1 MGKQKPRKRWYIVFM
16 LVISIVIMICLF
28 SGSNFVEQANKP
40 LTMKTITTCLESSNE
55 PYEKGSDFDIS
66 QYKEELY
73 SFQWQGDSIAP
84 VNSVEEAAKAAEQLW
99 NVVFDYDIETK
110 RPFIVS
116 YDETNKIWLIKGSMR
131 ELRGGGVPYA
141 LITIDGK
148 VLAIWHT
155 R

>member
-40 LTMKTITTCLESSNE
+40 LTMKTITVCLESSNE
-55 PYEKGSDFDIS
+55 PYE
-66 QYKEELY
+66 KEELY

-131 ELRGGGVPYA
+131 ELKGGGVPYA

>member
-1 MGKQKPRKRWYIVFM
+1 MLKKQRKLLGNYGM
-16 LVISIVIMICLF
+16 L
-28 SGSNFVEQANKP
+28 
-40 LTMKTITTCLESSNE
+40 
-55 PYEKGSDFDIS
+55 Y
-66 QYKEELY
+66 
-73 SFQWQGDSIAP
+73 
-84 VNSVEEAAKAAEQLW
+84 
-99 NVVFDYDIETK
+99 YDIETV

-131 ELRGGGVPYA
+131 ELKGGGVPYA